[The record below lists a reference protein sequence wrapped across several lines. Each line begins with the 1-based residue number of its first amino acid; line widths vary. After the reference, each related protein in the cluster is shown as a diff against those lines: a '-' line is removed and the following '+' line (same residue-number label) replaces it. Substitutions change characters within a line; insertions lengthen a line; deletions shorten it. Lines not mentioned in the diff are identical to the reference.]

1 MIPIPLLITIGIFG
15 LVIVLSYLFLN
26 KLAKGNIPVTV
37 VNEPQQPSVQNP
49 HSAQSNVNRSNN
61 NNTVNQSQRAPN
73 VIQPNVIDPNKKL
86 TKKEQLKMMKKQE
99 KAEQREYQKQ
109 MLEAKK
115 LREQQKEKEML
126 LKEQMK
132 AEEKR
137 KLEEELQKLKEE
149 QEKKDNEI
157 YNQWKDMIKV
167 GEEGEERVD
176 FNDENVI
183 NDFLNYI
190 KIRKVVSL
198 EDLSGVF
205 KIPPNDLVEKL
216 NFFEQQGRILG
227 IIDDRG
233 KYIYITEKEMSMIEK
248 MFINRGRIT
257 KAELI
262 KECNRLIK
270 FEPTE
275 EDKVKIAEEQKKML
289 EKIENEISD
298 NNNNAK
304 K

>member
-1 MIPIPLLITIGIFG
+1 MLPIPLIATFGIFS
-15 LVIVLSYLFLN
+15 LVIILTYLFLN
-26 KLAKGNIPVTV
+26 KLAKGPTLI
-37 VNEPQQPSVQNP
+37 VNSNEANPNRQNV
-49 HSAQSNVNRSNN
+49 SNQAQNNNRIQSNN
-61 NNTVNQSQRAPN
+61 NNSNNNSQRPSN
-73 VIQPNVIDPNKKL
+73 VIPENVIDPNKKL
-86 TKKEQLKMMKKQE
+86 TKKEQLKMLKKQE

-109 MLEAKK
+109 LLEAKK
-115 LREQQKEKEML
+115 LKEQQKEKEML

-132 AEEKR
+132 EEEKR
-137 KLEEELQKLKEE
+137 KLEEELKKVKEE
-149 QEKKDNEI
+149 QEKKENEI
-157 YNQWKDMIKV
+157 YNQWKDMIKI

-176 FNDENVI
+176 FEDEKVI

-205 KIPPNDLVEKL
+205 QIPPNDLVEKL
-216 NFFEQQGRILG
+216 NYFESQGRILG

-233 KYIYITEKEMSMIEK
+233 KYIYLTEKEISMIEK
-248 MFINRGRIT
+248 MFMNRGRIS

-275 EDKVKIAEEQKKML
+275 EDKIKIAEEQKQM
-289 EKIENEISD
+289 
-298 NNNNAK
+298 
-304 K
+304 

>member
-26 KLAKGNIPVTV
+26 KLAKGNIPLTV

-49 HSAQSNVNRSNN
+49 HSTQSNVNRPNN
-61 NNTVNQSQRAPN
+61 NNVNQSQRAPN

-132 AEEKR
+132 AEEKK

-205 KIPPNDLVEKL
+205 KIPPNDLVDKL

-248 MFINRGRIT
+248 MFMNRGRIT

-298 NNNNAK
+298 NNTNSK

>member
-26 KLAKGNIPVTV
+26 KLAKGNIPLTV

-49 HSAQSNVNRSNN
+49 HSTQSNVNRPNN
-61 NNTVNQSQRAPN
+61 NNVNQSQRAPN

-132 AEEKR
+132 AEEKK

-205 KIPPNDLVEKL
+205 KIPPNDLVDKL

-248 MFINRGRIT
+248 MFMNRGRIT

-289 EKIENEISD
+289 EKIENEISE
-298 NNNNAK
+298 NNTNAK

>member
-26 KLAKGNIPVTV
+26 KLAKGNIPLTV
-37 VNEPQQPSVQNP
+37 VNEPQQPSMQNP
-49 HSAQSNVNRSNN
+49 HSTQSNVNRPNN
-61 NNTVNQSQRAPN
+61 NNVNQSQRAPN

-132 AEEKR
+132 AEEKK

-205 KIPPNDLVEKL
+205 KIPPNDLVDKL

-248 MFINRGRIT
+248 MFMNRGRIT

-298 NNNNAK
+298 NNTNAK

>member
-1 MIPIPLLITIGIFG
+1 MLPIPLIATFGIFS
-15 LVIVLSYLFLN
+15 LVIILTYLFLN
-26 KLAKGNIPVTV
+26 KLAKGPTLI
-37 VNEPQQPSVQNP
+37 VNSNEANP
-49 HSAQSNVNRSNN
+49 HRQNVSNQAQNNNRIQSNN
-61 NNTVNQSQRAPN
+61 NNSNNNSQRPSN
-73 VIQPNVIDPNKKL
+73 VIPENVIDPNKKL
-86 TKKEQLKMMKKQE
+86 TKKEQLKMLKKQE
-99 KAEQREYQKQ
+99 KAEQRQYQKQ
-109 MLEAKK
+109 LLEAKK
-115 LREQQKEKEML
+115 LKEQQKEKEML

-132 AEEKR
+132 EEEKR
-137 KLEEELQKLKEE
+137 KLEEELKKVKEE
-149 QEKKDNEI
+149 QEKKENEI
-157 YNQWKDMIKV
+157 YNQWKDMIKI

-176 FNDENVI
+176 FEDEKVI

-216 NFFEQQGRILG
+216 NYFESQGRILG

-233 KYIYITEKEMSMIEK
+233 KYIYLTEKEISMIEK
-248 MFINRGRIT
+248 MFMNRGRIS

-275 EDKVKIAEEQKKML
+275 EDKIKIAEEQKKML
-289 EKIENEISD
+289 EKIENEISE
-298 NNNNAK
+298 NK

>member
-26 KLAKGNIPVTV
+26 KLAKGNIPLTV
-37 VNEPQQPSVQNP
+37 VNEPQQPSLQNP
-49 HSAQSNVNRSNN
+49 HSTQSNVNRPNN
-61 NNTVNQSQRAPN
+61 NNVNQSQRAPN

-126 LKEQMK
+126 LKEQIK
-132 AEEKR
+132 AEEKK

-205 KIPPNDLVEKL
+205 KIPPNDLVDKL

-248 MFINRGRIT
+248 MFMNRGRIT

-298 NNNNAK
+298 NNTNAK

>member
-26 KLAKGNIPVTV
+26 KLAKGNIPLTV

-49 HSAQSNVNRSNN
+49 HSTQSNVNRPNN
-61 NNTVNQSQRAPN
+61 NNGNQSQRAPN

-132 AEEKR
+132 AEEKK

-205 KIPPNDLVEKL
+205 KIPPNDLVDKL

-248 MFINRGRIT
+248 MFMNRGRIT

-298 NNNNAK
+298 NNTNAK